1 MNLDKLLELAKND
14 PALKE
19 ELEHA
24 KTEDFDTFCKRMAN
38 NEIKDYR
45 PYLHNDFKLEHR
57 IKMAEDQICIDEL
70 IKVDERELIPI
81 LIKNK
86 KARLYYKNIAL
97 RGDTNEQYGLARLGL
112 FPKILINSKDHPT
125 IYETIKSNPTIL
137 PKALDLM
144 NYRSDMSDTIEIYFE
159 ESTNPNIYYL
169 EKFLKHPQNK
179 NSCEHLHSKYQAL
192 TSTPSLIEKTMT
204 PYQLYQ
210 SQNILWAQSLPA
222 KTIEFMTTAEKEIGS
237 ISETDFDE
245 IRRCKDNLAF
255 HSFIKERTKPCH

>member
-14 PALKE
+14 SILKE
-19 ELEHA
+19 ELERS
-24 KTEDFDTFCKRMAN
+24 KTENLNTFCKRMRN

-57 IKMAEDQICIDEL
+57 IKMAEAQICIDEL
-70 IKVDERELIPI
+70 IKVDERELIPT

-112 FPKILINSKDHPT
+112 FPEILINSKDHPT
-125 IYETIKSNPTIL
+125 IYETIKNNPTIL

-144 NYRSDMSDTIEIYFE
+144 NYRSDISDTIEIYFE

-179 NSCEHLHSKYQAL
+179 NSYEHLHSKYQAL

-210 SQNILWAQSLPA
+210 SKNILYA
-222 KTIEFMTTAEKEIGS
+222 KTFPARTIQYISEAEKKLKHITEKDFNEICNCKQYL
-237 ISETDFDE
+237 DFYNFIE
-245 IRRCKDNLAF
+245 KKT
-255 HSFIKERTKPCH
+255 HS